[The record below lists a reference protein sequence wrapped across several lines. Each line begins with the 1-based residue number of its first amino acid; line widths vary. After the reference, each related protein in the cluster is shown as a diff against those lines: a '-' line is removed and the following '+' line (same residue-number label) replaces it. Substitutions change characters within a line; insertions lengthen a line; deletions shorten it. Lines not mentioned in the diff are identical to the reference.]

1 MSEQDHIGKG
11 FLKERLGEFRADPP
25 EEMWTVISGRLGNRN
40 RKRIVFFAISAAAT
54 IALAV
59 TLGIGFFRSG
69 PDDRTV
75 SEASVQTET
84 GAQEGAVP
92 ETEASAKA
100 EGVPQI
106 ENGAQLEAA
115 RETGP
120 AAQPETLAKTQDG
133 AQPEGAVQAET
144 VTQTEAVAQI
154 GPGTHAEAARETGPA
169 AQPETLAKTQDG
181 AQPEGAVQGLLV
193 PVGRLQ
199 PEDVQALNR
208 ISPDLDPALP
218 GIREWSGYNLTALP
232 VDTLIPSRLTPDEQ
246 YLFADTRETD
256 RESRGPRWTVGAALS
271 PIYSFRDAEGQS
283 LAASGDYESGIIS
296 YAGGVQVG
304 YRAASRLAVESGI
317 LFNKMGI
324 SIGSQGIL
332 MYEQAFDFAPLR
344 EEAGGSNIL
353 AVNNSVGNI
362 VSPSGDIYVN
372 SYKVQ
377 EFNEANAY
385 NQTDQQPG
393 IYLEQEIRQQL
404 DYLELPFNL
413 RYSVIDSDIEI
424 QLVGGMSTN
433 FLLNS
438 SVIMET
444 ATGEREIG
452 YLTNIKTIN
461 YSGNAGIG
469 MVYHVQD
476 RFSLRL
482 EPRFRYYINSINDQ
496 TLPSTRPYT
505 FGIYTGLN
513 FRF

>member
-1 MSEQDHIGKG
+1 AET
-11 FLKERLGEFRADPP
+11 AP
-25 EEMWTVISGRLGNRN
+25 
-40 RKRIVFFAISAAAT
+40 
-54 IALAV
+54 
-59 TLGIGFFRSG
+59 
-69 PDDRTV
+69 
-75 SEASVQTET
+75 ET
-84 GAQEGAVP
+84 G
-92 ETEASAKA
+92 
-100 EGVPQI
+100 
-106 ENGAQLEAA
+106 L
-115 RETGP
+115 
-120 AAQPETLAKTQDG
+120 AAQPEDLAQTQAG
-133 AQPEGAVQAET
+133 AQPE
-144 VTQTEAVAQI
+144 AVA
-154 GPGTHAEAARETGPA
+154 
-169 AQPETLAKTQDG
+169 D
-181 AQPEGAVQGLLV
+181 VFV
-193 PVGRLQ
+193 PDGRLR
-199 PEDVQALNR
+199 PGDVQALNR
-208 ISPDLDPALP
+208 ISPDLDPAMA
-218 GIREWSGYNLTALP
+218 GIREGSGKNLTALP
-232 VDTLIPSRLTPDEQ
+232 VDTLVPARLTPDEQ

-256 RESRGPRWTVGAALS
+256 RENRGPRWTVGAALT

-283 LAASGDYESGIIS
+283 MAGSGDYESGIIS
-296 YAGGVQVG
+296 YAGGVHVG
-304 YRAASRLAVESGI
+304 YHARSRLAVESGI

-324 SIGSQGIL
+324 AIGSQGIL

-344 EEAGGSNIL
+344 EEASGSNIL

-393 IYLEQEIRQQL
+393 VYLEQEIRQQL
-404 DYLELPFNL
+404 DYLELPFNV